1 MNFNRKIEKYQS
13 KLKNSLLK
21 NDLKN
26 SKIYSDKLKYYN
38 NMVLLGGDFFEN
50 KIYDRIR
57 TKANELSLKIL
68 VKPLL
73 SSSDF
78 YKNKSLTKENYDK
91 LKENS
96 SDLLKI
102 FDESIV
108 PEDNFEGCKDTHK
121 NKDTEDPKWDYYFWV
136 APENC
141 DKTLAQIIYL
151 DILEKENETE
161 IISLEKN
168 NCPFENNHRINI
180 INKFEL
186 SKKDKNPDRDEDW
199 NNNKYSL
206 YKLKNCIHGYVLRQ
220 LICAIYVNNALCR
233 IINSKFDT
241 NSLDFK
247 RVLDEGQ
254 INEIDDDIEK
264 AKAFAN
270 VVKIYFSKI
279 DYTGAFNQLKNNI
292 EVVNEIRIVND
303 RFANNKDFVYK
314 KDNKDCGVFGGFL
327 GAKCINDDSLYN
339 TN

>member
-38 NMVLLGGDFFEN
+38 NLILLGGEIPFFEN

-57 TKANELSLKIL
+57 AKANDLALEIFE
-68 VKPLL
+68 KPLL
-73 SSSDF
+73 SSSYF
-78 YKNKSLTKENYDK
+78 YKKENYDL
-91 LKENS
+91 LKERS
-96 SDLLKI
+96 GDLLKI

-108 PEDNFEGCKDTHK
+108 PEDDFQGCKDTHK
-121 NKDTEDPKWDYYFWV
+121 NKDNEDPKWDYYFWV
-136 APENC
+136 AKENC

-151 DILEKENETE
+151 DILEKKSETE
-161 IISLEKN
+161 TISLEKGDV
-168 NCPFENNHRINI
+168 CPFENNHRINI

-186 SKKDKNPDRDEDW
+186 SKKDKNPDRDNDW

-220 LICAIYVNNALCR
+220 LICAIYVNNALSR

-241 NSLDFK
+241 NSLDFR
-247 RVLDEGQ
+247 RVLDEAN
-254 INEIDDDIEK
+254 INEKDGLEK
-264 AKAFAN
+264 AKAYGDA
-270 VVKIYFSKI
+270 VKTYFSNI
-279 DYTGAFNQLKNNI
+279 DYAGAFNELKDNI
-292 EVVNEIRIVND
+292 EVLNEIRIVND

-314 KDNKDCGVFGGFL
+314 KDNKDCGVFGGIL

>member
-38 NMVLLGGDFFEN
+38 NLVLIGGEIFEN

-57 TKANELSLKIL
+57 AKANDLAITIL
-68 VKPLL
+68 EKPLL

-78 YKNKSLTKENYDK
+78 FKNNNEPDKEENYDL
-91 LKENS
+91 LKKNS
-96 SDLLKI
+96 DALLKI

-108 PEDNFEGCKDTHK
+108 PEDNFEGCKD
-121 NKDTEDPKWDYYFWV
+121 PKWDYYFWV
-136 APENC
+136 AKENC

-151 DILEKENETE
+151 DILGMVNETE
-161 IISLEKN
+161 IISLEKGEV
-168 NCPFENNHRINI
+168 CPFENNHRINI

-220 LICAIYVNNALCR
+220 LICAIYINNAYSR
-233 IINSKFDT
+233 IINSKFDK
-241 NSLDFK
+241 NSLNIT
-247 RVLDEGQ
+247 RVLDEAN
-254 INEIDDDIEK
+254 INEIEDFSGK
-264 AKAFAN
+264 AIAFGNAA
-270 VVKIYFSKI
+270 KTYFSKI
-279 DYTGAFNQLKNNI
+279 DYAGAFNELKDNI

-303 RFANNKDFVYK
+303 RFINNKDFVYK
-314 KDNKDCGVFGGFL
+314 KDNKDCTVFGGLL